1 MAKDYL
7 LDPNPYVTTIPSSLV
22 SAPRQSERLRAIL
35 TLDELSSYAVECI
48 EDFSER
54 IGLTQREEAVLAC
67 VVRGFNYDMTAEVL
81 NISENTVKTHVRNL
95 LAKSEC
101 RSSSELISRIFMYVH
116 SSQPLRRKRLL
127 WIDDY
132 PANNSAVLELLRQ
145 HGLDVDLAIDTW
157 HALDRLRAYPYT
169 LIISDFGR
177 GSEENAGLTMFDVF
191 REAGV
196 AVPPVVYFASENAV
210 QLFSEAA
217 LRLGAIGVFCHTPEL
232 IQLLYD
238 QKIL

>member
-1 MAKDYL
+1 MPNDHQL
-7 LDPNPYVTTIPSSLV
+7 IPNPYVATIPSTLENT
-22 SAPRQSERLRAIL
+22 PRQPERLRAIL
-35 TLDELSSYAVECI
+35 ALDELPAYAVASI
-48 EDFSER
+48 EDFSDR

-67 VVRGFNYDMTAEVL
+67 VIRGFNYDMTAEVL

-101 RSSSELISRIFMYVH
+101 RSSSELISRMFMYMH
-116 SSQPLRRKRLL
+116 SNQVLRRKRLL

-132 PANNSAVLELLRQ
+132 PANNSAVLTLLRAK
-145 HGLDVDLAIDTW
+145 GLDVDLAIDTW

-177 GSEENAGLTMFDVF
+177 GSEEDAGLTMFTVF
-191 REAGV
+191 RDAGV
-196 AVPPVVYFASENAV
+196 TVPPVVYFASENAV

-217 LRLGAIGVFCHTPEL
+217 LHLGALGVFCHTPA
-232 IQLLYD
+232 LLQFMYD